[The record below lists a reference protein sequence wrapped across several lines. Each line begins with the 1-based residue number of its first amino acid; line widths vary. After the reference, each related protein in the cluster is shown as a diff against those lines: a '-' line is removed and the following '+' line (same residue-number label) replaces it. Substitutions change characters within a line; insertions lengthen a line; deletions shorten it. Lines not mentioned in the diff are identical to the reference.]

1 VIGEMTGKRT
11 LRRASATNQQTSTI
25 GIDAHPNAQVE
36 SIATRSA
43 ASTSILELFSFGDHY
58 AVVLESELV
67 FDLNAQ
73 SLIR

>member
-1 VIGEMTGKRT
+1 MIDEMTGKLT
-11 LRRASATNQQTSTI
+11 LRRDSATNQQTSTI
-25 GIDAHPNAQVE
+25 GIDAQQNAQVE
-36 SIATRSA
+36 LIATRSA

-58 AVVLESELV
+58 AVVLELEFV